1 MKHWRL
7 KNSFRFSS
15 LSNYGRIHY
24 VRMFC
29 TCRKWNNTE
38 QACRPYLSVLL
49 CVYLDLQNADLLGP
63 AVTIELAE
71 GLDGEGLD
79 RERLERKGWKKFVL
93 ANQRNKTF
101 RFTVPPA
108 VAL

>member
-1 MKHWRL
+1 
-7 KNSFRFSS
+7 
-15 LSNYGRIHY
+15 
-24 VRMFC
+24 
-29 TCRKWNNTE
+29 
-38 QACRPYLSVLL
+38 
-49 CVYLDLQNADLLGP
+49 LQNADLLGP